1 MKALPTPFPELVLV
15 ELRAHA
21 DARGAFMETYRKTSH
36 AALGIDRTFVQ
47 DNLSRSRRGTLRGLH
62 YQLRRPQG
70 KLVQATRGEIFDVA
84 ADIRVGSPTFGR
96 WFGAILGEQ
105 RQLWIP
111 EGFAHGFLVVSEVAD
126 VIYKV
131 TAEYD
136 AEDDMALAWDDP
148 TLAIVWPDVE
158 GAPLLSARDAAAPR
172 LAGNGNLPRYAP

>member
-62 YQLRRPQG
+62 YQLLRPQA